1 MLPLPPE
8 VTYQETKQRVVR
20 ERKNI
25 EYLSSYTKRENRIA
39 TVGRMIDEE
48 NNREKEKKGQE
59 VVEGA
64 QV

>member
-48 NNREKEKKGQE
+48 HNREKEKKGQE